1 MSHVTSLR
9 KIDQKNRNERKE
21 WNFSSIWYLVGEKSV
36 VIVWKFVDSLQIR
49 HLVSSMCIDSP
60 GKPEDLHQP
69 VGLYPC
75 HRQGGN
81 QVHEFRV
88 QILIRIRT
96 WYVHNHGA
104 RGGICLLYIYVYS
117 LFSFNVIFRWY
128 DANFNVLSILDGD
141 GISTCSKLAG
151 RREFIYSVT
160 LRQNVPIFLRN
171 TFEKRKLHYFLNQI
185 SR

>member
-9 KIDQKNRNERKE
+9 KIDQTINKKKRKKLL
-21 WNFSSIWYLVGEKSV
+21 FDDILVVSLQIDGNKFEKF
-36 VIVWKFVDSLQIR
+36 IDSLQIR

-88 QILIRIRT
+88 QILIRMRIR
-96 WYVHNHGA
+96 
-104 RGGICLLYIYVYS
+104 IS
-117 LFSFNVIFRWY
+117 NVI
-128 DANFNVLSILDGD
+128 
-141 GISTCSKLAG
+141 
-151 RREFIYSVT
+151 
-160 LRQNVPIFLRN
+160 
-171 TFEKRKLHYFLNQI
+171 RK
-185 SR
+185 